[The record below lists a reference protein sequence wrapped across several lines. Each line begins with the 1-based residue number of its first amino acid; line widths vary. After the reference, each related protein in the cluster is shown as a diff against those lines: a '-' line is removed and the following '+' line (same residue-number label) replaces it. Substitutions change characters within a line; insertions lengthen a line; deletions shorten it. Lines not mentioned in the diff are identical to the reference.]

1 MNTQQ
6 TSRKKDSRKK
16 HRSIGR
22 DHGLR
27 IVSFDEVASDLL
39 ILFSELGLGTLPKG
53 KALRTFRH
61 SPKIPISEWH
71 RAPNT
76 FAISDLLTLWHQD
89 VNYLDSA
96 GKPLP
101 LRMRSTR
108 GSFRSLANKAV
119 PNMTPAQLLI
129 ELKRLKAVRVDD
141 KGLIHVRQRS
151 LRIYKDKR
159 HRAIHTLN
167 SLSGFIN
174 TLRHNLKSGLD
185 NSEKI
190 FHRVAWNRGFDAAQI
205 PNLKIWLERYG
216 QALLE
221 TADAWMLKNSAN
233 SGSAVKK
240 KNAATEVSVGVYL
253 SIASH

>member
-1 MNTQQ
+1 MNTQPA
-6 TSRKKDSRKK
+6 SRKKASRKK
-16 HRSIGR
+16 HRLIER
-22 DHGLR
+22 DQSPR
-27 IVSFDEVASDLL
+27 IVSYAEVASNLL
-39 ILFSELGLGTLPKG
+39 ILFSELGLAPG
-53 KALRTFRH
+53 KALKNFRH
-61 SPKIPISEWH
+61 SSEMPLPDWH

-89 VNYLDSA
+89 VEYLDSA

-108 GSFRSLANKAV
+108 ASFRSLASKAV
-119 PNMTPAQLLI
+119 PNMTAANLLI
-129 ELKRLKAVRVDD
+129 ELKRLKAVRIDD

-159 HRAIHTLN
+159 HRAIHTLS

-174 TLRHNLKSGLD
+174 TLRHNLKSGSGS
-185 NSEKI
+185 SEKI
-190 FHRVAWNRGFDAAQI
+190 FHRVAWNSEFDVAQI

-221 TADAWMLKNSAN
+221 SADAWMLKNSAKLGRN
-233 SGSAVKK
+233 LKK

-253 SIASH
+253 SIASQ

>member
-1 MNTQQ
+1 M
-6 TSRKKDSRKK
+6 
-16 HRSIGR
+16 
-22 DHGLR
+22 
-27 IVSFDEVASDLL
+27 
-39 ILFSELGLGTLPKG
+39 PKG
-53 KALRTFRH
+53 KALRPFRH
-61 SPKIPISEWH
+61 STKTPIRDWH
-71 RAPNT
+71 GAPNT

-108 GSFRSLANKAV
+108 GSFRSLANKTV
-119 PNMTPAQLLI
+119 PNMTAAQLLT

-174 TLRHNLKSGLD
+174 TLRHDLKSGLD
-185 NSEKI
+185 NSEKM
-190 FHRVAWNRGFDAAQI
+190 FHRVAWNREFDAAQI

-221 TADAWMLKNSAN
+221 TADAWMLRNSAK
-233 SGSAVKK
+233 SGRTNKK